1 MLEREGI
8 SSSNKISFLYAL
20 PPEPKISASLYFA
33 ILKVRPTPFC
43 ILDEIEAA
51 LDEVNVERLAQY
63 IKRYS
68 HGTQFIM
75 ITHRR
80 GTMAAATRLYG
91 VTMPEHGI
99 SKVLTLDV
107 NDIEKQKESNW
118 DGIFG

>member
-1 MLEREGI
+1 M
-8 SSSNKISFLYAL
+8 
-20 PPEPKISASLYFA
+20 
-33 ILKVRPTPFC
+33 
-43 ILDEIEAA
+43 
-51 LDEVNVERLAQY
+51 DEVNVERLAQY
-63 IKRYS
+63 IKKYTD
-68 HGTQFIM
+68 GTQFIM

>member
-1 MLEREGI
+1 MQLSGGEQAFIGV
-8 SSSNKISFLYAL
+8 AL
-20 PPEPKISASLYFA
+20 FFA
-33 ILKVRPTPFC
+33 TLKVNPTPFC

-63 IKRYS
+63 IKRYTD
-68 HGTQFIM
+68 GTQFIM

-99 SKVLTLDV
+99 SKILTLDV
-107 NDIEKQKESNW
+107 KDIEKKKDGEWN
-118 DGIFG
+118 GIFE